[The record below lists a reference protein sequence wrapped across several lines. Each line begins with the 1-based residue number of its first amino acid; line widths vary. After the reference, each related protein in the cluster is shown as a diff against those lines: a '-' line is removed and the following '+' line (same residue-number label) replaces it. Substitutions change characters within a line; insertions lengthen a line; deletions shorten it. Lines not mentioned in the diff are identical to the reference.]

1 MFLSKKSI
9 NMTEEKEKET
19 KKEKKKTEEKTKDEK
34 EQGLQEKLW
43 EELKLFGRWSSNVEV
58 RDPGLKRY
66 ITLKP
71 IIIPKS
77 CGARDYRER
86 FQKSKMHI
94 VERLALHLIV
104 SGHSAKKHKITSGK
118 FGGGLYTALKVIE
131 KAFQIIEKK
140 TGKNPIEV
148 LVRAVENAAA
158 CEEVTSYQLGG
169 IIARVAVV
177 TSPQRRVDK
186 ALRIICQSA
195 YKISFNNKIDI
206 VNALAEE
213 LINAS
218 ENSSKS
224 LAIAYRERT
233 EQEAM
238 GAR

>member
-1 MFLSKKSI
+1 MVD
-9 NMTEEKEKET
+9 EKET
-19 KKEKKKTEEKTKDEK
+19 KEKEVKKERKKSEEKKQEFEEIKWDD
-34 EQGLQEKLW
+34 
-43 EELKLFGRWSSNVEV
+43 LKLFGRWSSNVEV

-71 IIIPKS
+71 TIIPKS
-77 CGARDYRER
+77 SGAKDYRER

-94 VERLALHLIV
+94 AERLALHLIV
-104 SGHSAKKHKITSGK
+104 SGHSSKKHKITSGK
-118 FGGGLYTALKVIE
+118 FGGGFYTALNVLE
-131 KAFQIIEKK
+131 KAFEIIEKR

-148 LVRAVENAAA
+148 LVRAVENAAI
-158 CEEVTSYQLGG
+158 CEEVASYQLGG
-169 IIARVAVV
+169 IIARVSVV

-195 YKISFNNKIDI
+195 YKISFNNKTDI
-206 VNALAEE
+206 SNALADE

-218 ENSSKS
+218 ENSNKS

>member
-1 MFLSKKSI
+1 MFLDKKSI
-9 NMTEEKEKET
+9 NMAKEKEYKEKEMKKERT
-19 KKEKKKTEEKTKDEK
+19 EDKEKK
-34 EQGLQEKLW
+34 QEFQENLW
-43 EELKLFGRWSSNVEV
+43 EDLKLFGRWKSDVEV

-66 ITLKP
+66 ISLKP
-71 IIIPKS
+71 TIIPKS

-131 KAFQIIEKK
+131 KAFEIIEKR
-140 TGKNPIEV
+140 TGKNPVEV
-148 LVRAVENAAA
+148 LVRAIENAAV
-158 CEEVTSYQLGG
+158 CEEVASYQLGG

-206 VNALAEE
+206 ANALAEE

>member
-1 MFLSKKSI
+1 MV
-9 NMTEEKEKET
+9 EGKET
-19 KKEKKKTEEKTKDEK
+19 DEKDVKKEKKKSDEK
-34 EQGLQEKLW
+34 KEDLLENLW
-43 EELKLFGRWSSNVEV
+43 EDLKLFGRWNSNVEV

-71 IIIPKS
+71 TIIPKS

-118 FGGGLYTALKVIE
+118 FGGAFYTALKVVE
-131 KAFQIIEKK
+131 KAFEIIEKR
-140 TGKNPIEV
+140 TGKNPVEV
-148 LVRAVENAAA
+148 LVRAIENAAI
-158 CEEVTSYQLGG
+158 CEEVASYQLGG

-206 VNALAEE
+206 ANALAEE

-218 ENSSKS
+218 ENSNKS

>member
-1 MFLSKKSI
+1 METNLNILNKKSI
-9 NMTEEKEKET
+9 KMAKEKIKSE
-19 KKEKKKTEEKTKDEK
+19 EKKKETNS
-34 EQGLQEKLW
+34 LF
-43 EELKLFGRWSSNVEV
+43 EELKLFGKWNSNVEV
-58 RDPGLKRY
+58 KDPGLKRY

-71 IIIPKS
+71 AIIPKS
-77 CGARDYRER
+77 SGAREYRDR

-118 FGGGLYTALKVIE
+118 FGGGFYTALKVIE
-131 KAFQIIEKK
+131 NAFNIIEKR
-140 TGKNPIEV
+140 TGKNPVEV
-148 LVRAVENAAA
+148 LVRAIENAAI
-158 CEEVTSYQLGG
+158 CEEVASYQLGG

-206 VNALAEE
+206 ANALAEE

-218 ENSSKS
+218 EGSSKS

>member
-1 MFLSKKSI
+1 MA
-9 NMTEEKEKET
+9 
-19 KKEKKKTEEKTKDEK
+19 KEKKSEEE
-34 EQGLQEKLW
+34 GRNLF
-43 EELKLFGRWSSNVEV
+43 EELKLFGKWSSDVEV
-58 RDPGLKRY
+58 KDPGLKRY

-71 IIIPKS
+71 VLIPKS

-118 FGGGLYTALKVIE
+118 FGGGFYTALKVIE
-131 KAFQIIEKK
+131 KAFEIIEKR
-140 TGKNPIEV
+140 TGKNPVEV
-148 LVRAVENAAA
+148 LVRAIENAAI
-158 CEEVTSYQLGG
+158 CEEIASYQLGG

-206 VNALAEE
+206 ANALAEE
-213 LINAS
+213 LINAA